1 MGLPMPSEISDEALD
16 FLLARAGL
24 TVGAAEKAELKEVHA
39 AIRAMAERVR
49 KPRGIM
55 AEPAL
60 IYGFAAEDLS

>member
-1 MGLPMPSEISDEALD
+1 MPPEISDEALD

-24 TVGAAEKAELKEVHA
+24 AVSAAEAAELKEVYA
-39 AIRAMAERVR
+39 GIRAMAERVR

-60 IYGFAAEDLS
+60 TYGFAAEDLA

>member
-1 MGLPMPSEISDEALD
+1 MPSEISDEALD

-24 TVGAAEKAELKEVHA
+24 AASPAERAELKEVYT
-39 AIRAMAERVR
+39 AIGAMAERVR

-60 IYGFAAEDLS
+60 TFGFAAEDLP